1 MSVRRRWLVALCITG
16 LIAGFGGIR
25 AYRLFDDS
33 LTRGL
38 EEEKSYTRHAM
49 EYHRAHPNKRP
60 GDLVLEVWSDADYI
74 AHLANQQHPIGE

>member
-1 MSVRRRWLVALCITG
+1 